1 LGFAAFVGLAGLF
14 PKNEAHCAFPMPA
27 IVLRANAKPRA
38 MMSKMR
44 QNPGGRSM
52 LAMAVAAAAAVSIMA
67 VDPTL
72 ISDQKVSP
80 DSRSGMASVYSL
92 ESSRLTASGARL
104 DPAAFTAAHRT
115 LPFGTRAR
123 VTNQHNG
130 RSVVVTINDRGP
142 FVHGRIID
150 LTPAAARAIGF
161 SGVTPVTLTLE

>member
-1 LGFAAFVGLAGLF
+1 
-14 PKNEAHCAFPMPA
+14 
-27 IVLRANAKPRA
+27 
-38 MMSKMR
+38 
-44 QNPGGRSM
+44 M
-52 LAMAVAAAAAVSIMA
+52 LTMASAAAAAVAIMA
-67 VDPTL
+67 LDPTL

-92 ESSRLTASGARL
+92 ESGHLTASGARL

-115 LPFGTRAR
+115 LPFGTKAR

-161 SGVTPVTLTLE
+161 SSVTPVTLTLE